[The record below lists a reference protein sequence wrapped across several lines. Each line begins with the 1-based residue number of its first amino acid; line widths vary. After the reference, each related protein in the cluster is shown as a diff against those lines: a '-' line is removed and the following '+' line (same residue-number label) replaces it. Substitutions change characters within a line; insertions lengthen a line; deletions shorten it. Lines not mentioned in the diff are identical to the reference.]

1 MSNLHFDPKYF
12 GSNDEGQHNLTV
24 IDVQGIKTPDNITS
38 EKSEQIPPETP
49 PSEKSEQIPSETPP
63 SEKSEQIP
71 PETPP
76 SEVLEGVKNTLTYLK
91 IGQKTPTYTHAG
103 DAEPSG
109 HLKTSAKYAVMD
121 MKLINGGTWLQLKSG
136 KWVKNP

>member
-12 GSNDEGQHNLTV
+12 GSNDEGQNNLTV
-24 IDVQGIKTPDNITS
+24 IDVQGIKTPDNIT
-38 EKSEQIPPETP
+38 
-49 PSEKSEQIPSETPP
+49 